1 MLILAA
7 HSPLAHAQNDSDP
20 APTFVTG
27 KLITTSAS
35 GQSAWVRF
43 PPGPAPN
50 LGDRVIFL
58 RQGQLLA
65 EGPVGIRTE
74 SDIAVQINARAQPLN
89 STDQALWLP
98 ADLAARY
105 RHALPAAITL
115 RGRLQSIGPGRANG
129 WVNIGHNQ
137 GLAIDHL
144 LIVLHDQIEIA
155 VARVAAL
162 DADRAFVTLQ
172 PIVADLTPQPGAE
185 VRLWPAPAVAKA
197 GLLTSHVLHAD
208 SASNEPLITIAG
220 GAETGLE
227 LGDQIEIRRA
237 NDYIGLGRIIR
248 ADEQLAQVRMTD
260 AFTRLPPMQGDR
272 AVQRGN
278 RTDLA
283 ADLPGQSGRIFRI
296 EGDYCLINLGEQN
309 GIERGDRLAVVHRG
323 AKVAELIVK
332 TVKVDYCGANFN
344 RQPPEIISAWDEVFL
359 EPFRTSPHIQMGTT
373 ERVTGSGQ
381 CRQVALT
388 EFAPNLTPGR
398 ILLLGPAA
406 VADEDSFEA
415 AALVL
420 HVAGKRA
427 ILWTPDAWTRK
438 PIVSQT
444 VWMKTEI
451 PHPQDGQDSPNKN

>member
-1 MLILAA
+1 
-7 HSPLAHAQNDSDP
+7 
-20 APTFVTG
+20 
-27 KLITTSAS
+27 
-35 GQSAWVRF
+35 
-43 PPGPAPN
+43 
-50 LGDRVIFL
+50 
-58 RQGQLLA
+58 
-65 EGPVGIRTE
+65 
-74 SDIAVQINARAQPLN
+74 
-89 STDQALWLP
+89 
-98 ADLAARY
+98 
-105 RHALPAAITL
+105 
-115 RGRLQSIGPGRANG
+115 
-129 WVNIGHNQ
+129 
-137 GLAIDHL
+137 
-144 LIVLHDQIEIA
+144 
-155 VARVAAL
+155 
-162 DADRAFVTLQ
+162 
-172 PIVADLTPQPGAE
+172 
-185 VRLWPAPAVAKA
+185 VAKA